1 MTREEALKV
10 ANEMNQWLETDRE
23 KEALETLIPEL
34 AESEDERIRK
44 RAIAILKQQRDYW
57 SYDGPINK
65 FPPATPRKDLVDA
78 IDVALAYLEKQ
89 KDSVSNAKYIED
101 VAHAFED
108 GRKKGIEEEQKHY
121 WKPTE
126 TDVALFNKTV
136 TTNKALTPAE
146 RAQLDIIRSKFGCCR
161 AINCNGI
168 VQKEQKPLHWRR
180 IEDATTQRT
189 DDGCCVTSE
198 KMLVKGWINDEDYRI
213 VDENTMV
220 NRDMLCI
227 PVRELNAE
235 QKEQKHILKFK
246 VGDKVHLEGDD
257 VNILTITGIEK
268 DRYLTDISYGPIL
281 FGAEDIWERV
291 EQKPAWSEG
300 DKEEVKDLC
309 NLVVAELGKYV
320 GDDYWKS
327 PWALDSTGV
336 SFPLHFAK
344 LGAEWQKGQKP
355 VDYEA
360 ELKKCKDNPLY
371 FYDKYVSIK
380 HKPTEWSEEEEQMFG
395 NILNHY
401 SLIEAPTDGNGISKE
416 RYLAF
421 IKSLRPQP
429 KPEWS
434 EEDEACIRNLESI
447 IYYDKKLPNDTRV
460 ILGEFLSNL
469 RPQPK
474 KELSIEKAIQW
485 LDDTFYF
492 LDNSSGRGRDC
503 EITTHDFDSLEE
515 MYDSFRK
522 AVIVDSEPHWRPSEE
537 QMEALL
543 NTLHPDDPYYCE
555 LKSLYEE
562 LKKQK

>member
-1 MTREEALKV
+1 MTREEAINLLMS
-10 ANEMNQWLETDRE
+10 ANVWTDEERT
-23 KEALETLIPEL
+23 AWETLVPEL
-34 AESEDERIRK
+34 AESEDERVRK

-126 TDVALFNKTV
+126 TDVALFNKAV

-291 EQKPAWSEG
+291 EQKPAWSE
-300 DKEEVKDLC
+300 
-309 NLVVAELGKYV
+309 
-320 GDDYWKS
+320 
-327 PWALDSTGV
+327 
-336 SFPLHFAK
+336 
-344 LGAEWQKGQKP
+344 
-355 VDYEA
+355 
-360 ELKKCKDNPLY
+360 
-371 FYDKYVSIK
+371 
-380 HKPTEWSEEEEQMFG
+380 
-395 NILNHY
+395 
-401 SLIEAPTDGNGISKE
+401 
-416 RYLAF
+416 
-421 IKSLRPQP
+421 
-429 KPEWS
+429 
-434 EEDEACIRNLESI
+434 EDEACIRNLESI

-522 AVIVDSEPHWRPSEE
+522 AVIVDSEPHWKPSEE